1 LSSGANAVAAR
12 VLGLVQALVG
22 ALEQAVASVYEIA
35 ASTDGK
41 ALELALVAA
50 QAKLVGASHRF
61 EATRVR

>member
-1 LSSGANAVAAR
+1 LFAA
-12 VLGLVQALVG
+12 LLVGRYLMGGELVG